1 MTHQKWEY
9 LSVRFTFKG
18 LGATKE
24 FMDLAVDGDKLKVSD
39 RQVVNT
45 LPELLE
51 YAGDDGWELVCHTV
65 ETYHYMQ
72 FKRPKLKN

>member
-1 MTHQKWEY
+1 MKHQKWEY
-9 LSVRFTFKG
+9 LSVRCQFKG

-24 FMDLAVDGDKLKVSD
+24 FYALAVDGDKLKVAD
-39 RQVVNT
+39 NRVVNS

-51 YAGDDGWELVCHTV
+51 YAGEDGWELVCHAV

-72 FKRPKLKN
+72 FKRPRLEP

>member
-9 LSVRFTFKG
+9 MSVRFQFKG

-24 FMDLAVDGDKLKVSD
+24 FQYLSVDGDKLKVNDSRIVD
-39 RQVVNT
+39 T

-51 YAGDDGWELVCHTV
+51 YAGNDGWELVTHTG
-65 ETYHYMQ
+65 ETYHYMT
-72 FKRPKLKN
+72 FKRPKLEA